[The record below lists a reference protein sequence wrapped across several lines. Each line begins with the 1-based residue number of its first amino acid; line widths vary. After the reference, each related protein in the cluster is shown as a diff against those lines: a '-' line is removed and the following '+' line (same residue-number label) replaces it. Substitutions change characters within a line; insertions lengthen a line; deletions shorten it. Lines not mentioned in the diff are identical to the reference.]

1 MVGITGIIIL
11 LVVMIVLQMPVG
23 FAMALVGFCG
33 LWYVTGLDSA
43 LSMIGTD
50 TWANFS
56 SYGLTVIP
64 LFILMGTV
72 CFYSVVNNKLY
83 DTAYNW
89 FGRTRGGIAIA
100 TVMACAGFAAIC
112 GSNNATAATMTTVA
126 LPEMRKYNYDKAL
139 SAGSIACGATLGVVI
154 PPSVV
159 LIVYGIQTGQSIGKL
174 FWGSTLPGILM
185 AILFSF
191 TIYILC
197 VRHPHWGPGGPRVS
211 IFDKIRSIPGA
222 VEMIILFALVMGGL
236 YTGAY
241 TPTEAGAAGA
251 FFALLIAAVIRRKL
265 SWKGFISAIV
275 DALKV
280 TCMVIVIVWGAV
292 IFGRFLTISRLP
304 FVAVDF
310 VSSLQVPPYMIMV
323 SVLIIYGIA
332 GMVMDALGFLL
343 ISIPIFF
350 PIATQ
355 LGYDPIWFGCII
367 TVVTTMGAVTPPVGI
382 CAYVVSGMAENIP
395 LSTVFKGVLWF
406 IPAYCVT
413 MAVMIIFPQ
422 IALFLPSL
430 VK

>member
-1 MVGITGIIIL
+1 MVGIIGIIIL

-23 FAMALVGFCG
+23 FAMAIVGFCG

-72 CFYSVVNNKLY
+72 CFHSGVNKNLY
-83 DTAYNW
+83 DTAYKW
-89 FGRTRGGIAIA
+89 FGRTRGGIAMA

-126 LPEMRKYNYDKAL
+126 LPEMKKYNYNKAL
-139 SAGSIACGATLGVVI
+139 SAGSIACGSTLGVVI

-185 AILFSF
+185 AILFSL
-191 TIYILC
+191 TIYLLC
-197 VRHPHWGPGGPRVS
+197 VRRPLWGPGGPRVS
-211 IFDKIRSIPGA
+211 IIDKIKSIPGA
-222 VEMIILFALVMGGL
+222 TEMIILFVLIMGGL

-251 FFALLIAAVIRRKL
+251 FFALLIAAAIRRKL
-265 SWKGFISAIV
+265 SWEGFVSAII
-275 DALKV
+275 DALKIS
-280 TCMVIVIVWGAV
+280 CMVVVIVWGAV

-304 FVAVDF
+304 FEAVDF

-355 LGYDPIWFGCII
+355 LGYNPIWFGCIL
-367 TVVTTMGAVTPPVGI
+367 TVVTTMGAITPPVGI
-382 CAYVVSGMAENIP
+382 CAYVVSGMSGDIP

-406 IPAYCVT
+406 IPAYGVT

-422 IALFLPSL
+422 IALFLPSF
-430 VK
+430 VR

>member
-1 MVGITGIIIL
+1 MIGIIGILIL
-11 LVVMIVLQMPVG
+11 LAVMIVLQMPVG
-23 FAMALVGFCG
+23 FSMAVVGFCG

-43 LSMIGTD
+43 LSMIGTE
-50 TWANFS
+50 TWSNFS

-64 LFILMGTV
+64 LFILMGTI
-72 CFYSVVNNKLY
+72 CFHSGVNKNLY
-83 DTAYNW
+83 DTAYKW
-89 FGRTRGGIAIA
+89 FGRTRGGIAMA

-112 GSNNATAATMTTVA
+112 GSHNATAATMTTVA
-126 LPEMRKYNYDKAL
+126 LPEMKKYNYNKAL
-139 SAGSIACGATLGVVI
+139 SAGSIACGSTLGVVI

-159 LIVYGIQTGQSIGKL
+159 LIIYGIQTGQSIGKL

-185 AILFSF
+185 TILFSL
-191 TIYILC
+191 TIYLLC
-197 VRHPHWGPGGPRVS
+197 VKHPEWGPGGPKVTL
-211 IFDKIRSIPGA
+211 IEKIKAIPGA
-222 VEMIILFALVMGGL
+222 TEMIILFGLVMGGL

-251 FFALLIAAVIRRKL
+251 FFALVIAGAVRRKL
-265 SWKGFISAIV
+265 TWKGFVTAIV

-310 VSSLQVPPYMIMV
+310 VSTLKVPPYMIMIFI
-323 SVLIIYGIA
+323 LIIYAIA

-350 PIATQ
+350 PMAIQ
-355 LGYDPIWFGCII
+355 LGYDPIWFGCIL

-382 CAYVVSGMAENIP
+382 CAYVVSGMAEDIP

-406 IPAYCVT
+406 IPAYAVT
-413 MAVMIIFPQ
+413 MAIIIIFPQ
-422 IALFLPSL
+422 ISLFLPSL
-430 VK
+430 VR

>member
-1 MVGITGIIIL
+1 MVGIIGIIIL
-11 LVVMIVLQMPVG
+11 LIVMIVLQMPVG
-23 FAMALVGFCG
+23 FSMAIVGFCG

-72 CFYSVVNNKLY
+72 CFNSGVNKNLY
-83 DTAYNW
+83 QTAYQW
-89 FGRTRGGIAIA
+89 FGRTRGGIAMA
-100 TVMACAGFAAIC
+100 TIVACAGFAAIC

-126 LPEMRKYNYDKAL
+126 LPEMKKYKYDKAL
-139 SAGSIACGATLGVVI
+139 SAGSIACGSTLGVVI

-185 AILFSF
+185 TLLFAF
-191 TIYILC
+191 TVYFLC
-197 VRHPHWGPGGPRVS
+197 VRHPTWGPGGPRVR
-211 IFDKIRSIPGA
+211 ILDKIKSLPGA
-222 VEMIILFALVMGGL
+222 IEMIVLFGLVMGGL

-251 FFALLIAAVIRRKL
+251 FFALVIAAAIRRKL
-265 SWKGFISAIV
+265 SWKGFVSSIV

-310 VSSLQVPPYMIMV
+310 VSTLQVPPYMIMV

-350 PIATQ
+350 PIASQ
-355 LGYDPIWFGCII
+355 LGYDPVWFGCIL
-367 TVVTTMGAVTPPVGI
+367 TVVTTMGAITPPVGI
-382 CAYVVSGMAENIP
+382 CAYVVSGMAEDIS
-395 LSTVFKGVLWF
+395 LSIVFKGVLWF
-406 IPAYCVT
+406 IPAYAVT
-413 MAVMIIFPQ
+413 MAVMIVYPQ